1 MGQAIA
7 GGEILDTAD
16 SNPTEPRKQTIVLVE
31 DEEMVRGLICEVL
44 RREGYRVLACSNAAE
59 GIETSKRY
67 GPGIDL
73 LLTDIVMPGMNG
85 PEMAACIHKTLP
97 RLRVVF
103 MSGYTEQALARAGE
117 VDASFE
123 YLQKPVTLKT
133 LTQKVAKVLD
143 NREAHAG

>member
-1 MGQAIA
+1 MPT
-7 GGEILDTAD
+7 IL
-16 SNPTEPRKQTIVLVE
+16 IVE
-31 DEEMVRGLICEVL
+31 DEPVL
-44 RREGYRVLACSNAAE
+44 RDMARLILENCGYRLLEADSGKEALAVWQRACSA
-59 GIETSKRY
+59 
-67 GPGIDL
+67 IDL

-123 YLQKPVTLKT
+123 YLQKPFTLKT